1 VGSSLRLQTPEYENK
16 PTPLGPSSLTL
27 FCQPPKMP
35 AMIVRG
41 NGGLGD
47 KGPFDIIDA
56 TCPNF
61 RRKLGSTIGDA
72 CILAHFDELQT

>member
-1 VGSSLRLQTPEYENK
+1 
-16 PTPLGPSSLTL
+16 
-27 FCQPPKMP
+27 
-35 AMIVRG
+35 MIGRG

-56 TCPNF
+56 T
-61 RRKLGSTIGDA
+61 IGDA